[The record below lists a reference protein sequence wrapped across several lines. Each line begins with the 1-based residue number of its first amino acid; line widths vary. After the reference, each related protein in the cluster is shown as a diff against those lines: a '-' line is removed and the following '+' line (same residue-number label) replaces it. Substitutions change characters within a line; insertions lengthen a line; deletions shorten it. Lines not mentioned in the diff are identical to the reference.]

1 MIPVKELKKYSKK
14 MDYTYT
20 LGAFPTFELLENC
33 PRRAEQV
40 IISTQA
46 NADIREKAERI
57 CASNGIPLLENDR
70 ALERIRDKEACILA
84 GVLRKYQDSLQ
95 ADQDHVVLVNPGDMG
110 NLGTI
115 VRTCVGFGVRNL
127 AVIEPAAELLHPKT
141 IRASMGA
148 LFSIHFEHFA
158 SFGDYREKYGK
169 DRDCY
174 PFMLK
179 GAISLDQLT
188 RRKREG
194 DHPHGERMSESVEA
208 GGKSFDGLCR
218 KQSERSDSGISQL
231 GKHVAAGET
240 GTASCVP
247 FGREQSRPFALIFG
261 NEATGLDDSFLEVGQ
276 SVLIRHSDKIDSLN
290 LSMAVGIALY
300 EFTRGWFSD

>member
-1 MIPVKELKKYSKK
+1 MIPAKELKKYSKK

-46 NADIREKAERI
+46 NAEIREKAERI
-57 CASNGIPLLENDR
+57 CALNGIPLLENDR

-95 ADQDHVVLVNPGDMG
+95 ADQDHIVLVNPGDMG

-179 GAISLDQLT
+179 GAVSLDQLT
-188 RRKREG
+188 RE
-194 DHPHGERMSESVEA
+194 
-208 GGKSFDGLCR
+208 
-218 KQSERSDSGISQL
+218 QL
-231 GKHVAAGET
+231 
-240 GTASCVP
+240 
-247 FGREQSRPFALIFG
+247 RPFSLIFG

>member
-1 MIPVKELKKYSKK
+1 MIPVKELKRYSKK
-14 MDYTYT
+14 ADHTYT

-57 CASNGIPLLENDR
+57 CASNGIPLLESDR

-95 ADQDHVVLVNPGDMG
+95 ADRDHVVLVNPGDMG

-158 SFGDYREKYGK
+158 SFGDYRGKYGK

-179 GAISLDQLT
+179 GAVSLDQLT

-208 GGKSFDGLCR
+208 GGRSFG
-218 KQSERSDSGISQL
+218 SS
-231 GKHVAAGET
+231 
-240 GTASCVP
+240 
-247 FGREQSRPFALIFG
+247 GREQSRPFSLIFG
-261 NEATGLDDSFLEVGQ
+261 NEATGLDDSFLEMGQ
-276 SVLIRHSDKIDSLN
+276 SVLIRHSDRIDSLN

>member
-1 MIPVKELKKYSKK
+1 MIPVKELKKYSRK

-40 IISTQA
+40 LISAQA
-46 NADIREKAERI
+46 NAEIREKAERI

-95 ADQDHVVLVNPGDMG
+95 ADDNHVVLVNPGDMG

-115 VRTCVGFGVRNL
+115 VRTCAGFGVRSL

-179 GAISLDQLT
+179 GAVPLDQLNMSVPM
-188 RRKREG
+188 RE
-194 DHPHGERMSESVEA
+194 
-208 GGKSFDGLCR
+208 GKSFNDRCR
-218 KQSERSDSGISQL
+218 KQRERSDAEINQRNEFA
-231 GKHVAAGET
+231 AAGET
-240 GTASCVP
+240 GTAGCALSE
-247 FGREQSRPFALIFG
+247 RKQTRPFSLIFG

-276 SVLIRHSDKIDSLN
+276 SVLIRHSGRIDSLN

-300 EFTRGWFSD
+300 EFTRGWFWD

>member
-1 MIPVKELKKYSKK
+1 M
-14 MDYTYT
+14 
-20 LGAFPTFELLENC
+20 
-33 PRRAEQV
+33 
-40 IISTQA
+40 
-46 NADIREKAERI
+46 
-57 CASNGIPLLENDR
+57 
-70 ALERIRDKEACILA
+70 
-84 GVLRKYQDSLQ
+84 
-95 ADQDHVVLVNPGDMG
+95 
-110 NLGTI
+110 
-115 VRTCVGFGVRNL
+115 GFGVRNL

-179 GAISLDQLT
+179 GAVSLDQLT

-194 DHPHGERMSESVEA
+194 DPPHSERMSESVEA
-208 GGKSFDGLCR
+208 GGRSFG
-218 KQSERSDSGISQL
+218 SSG
-231 GKHVAAGET
+231 G
-240 GTASCVP
+240 
-247 FGREQSRPFALIFG
+247 EQSRPFSLIFG

-276 SVLIRHSDKIDSLN
+276 SVLIRHSDRIDSLN

-300 EFTRGWFSD
+300 EFTRGWFLG